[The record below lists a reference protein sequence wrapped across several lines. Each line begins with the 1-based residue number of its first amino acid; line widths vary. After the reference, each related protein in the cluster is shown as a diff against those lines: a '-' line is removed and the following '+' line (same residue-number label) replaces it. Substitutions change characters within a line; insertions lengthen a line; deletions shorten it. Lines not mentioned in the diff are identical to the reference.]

1 MRVEL
6 FDGSNMLKKK
16 VLKNVWNFLKV
27 NFVYK
32 LFLVFIWIIFKKVNL
47 YLEFIYMLIIFYYV
61 FILKD
66 WCIFLCR
73 FL

>member
-32 LFLVFIWIIFKKVNL
+32 LFLVFIWII
-47 YLEFIYMLIIFYYV
+47 
-61 FILKD
+61 
-66 WCIFLCR
+66 
-73 FL
+73 